1 MVDLIG
7 EPNTPIGAAVTAG
20 RMTLIGLPRGPG
32 NLPNQLQTGV
42 RSILEFGS
50 VIWGGAAKT
59 HLQRLERVQHK
70 MLMWL
75 ATHSNRPSHSLDYHD
90 LLSHFSVHSISTRLA
105 QRDLTFIHS
114 VFSGRIKST
123 DIVEMFGL
131 CVPARRTR
139 GKAILNE
146 PTARVETV
154 RAGMFCRLP
163 RHVNFLY

>member
-1 MVDLIG
+1 ML
-7 EPNTPIGAAVTAG
+7 AV
-20 RMTLIGLPRGPG
+20 
-32 NLPNQLQTGV
+32 GV
-42 RSILEFGS
+42 G
-50 VIWGGAAKT
+50 VIFCSQFLVGDALCT
-59 HLQRLERVQHK
+59 F
-70 MLMWL
+70 
-75 ATHSNRPSHSLDYHD
+75 TSPDHD